1 MATLEN
7 EIEEVERMRL
17 ELHRKVF
24 EYMLREMKSQPV
36 QQKPTSR
43 FPFGLLERVVESA
56 LVMLERAIGG
66 LVATV
71 LMRKRS

>member
-1 MATLEN
+1 MATLED

-17 ELHRKVF
+17 ELHRKLF

-36 QQKPTSR
+36 QTKPSSR
-43 FPFGLLERVVESA
+43 FPFGLLERAVESA

-66 LVATV
+66 LVAAV
-71 LMRKRS
+71 LMRKRK